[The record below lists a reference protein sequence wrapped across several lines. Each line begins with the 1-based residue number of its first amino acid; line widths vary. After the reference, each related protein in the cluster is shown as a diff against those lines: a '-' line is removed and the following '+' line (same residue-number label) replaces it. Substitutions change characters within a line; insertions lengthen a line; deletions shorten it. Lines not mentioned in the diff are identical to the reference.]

1 MFSSLSMLSSAY
13 LQHCNTS
20 KLNEILLLVAV
31 LLSRSNSDSV
41 NRTVRGVFAFFSSL
55 STLNI
60 IITQYNIML
69 IFGCIYITI
78 YGCIL
83 LFSVI

>member
-1 MFSSLSMLSSAY
+1 MAKFYLFSSLSMLSSAY

-31 LLSRSNSDSV
+31 LLSRSKSDSV

-55 STLNI
+55 SILNI
-60 IITQYNIML
+60 IITQL
-69 IFGCIYITI
+69 ILCSFLVVFI
-78 YGCIL
+78 
-83 LFSVI
+83 